1 MTKKFIIIC
10 LFLFVESCLLYSQ
23 NPAKAYLKYAK
34 GVVHANEADTLKN
47 IAGEAIGEEW
57 ESFPIS
63 EGKVRQSKPALDE
76 IPTALYQPHM
86 AGTTI
91 KVSEVVDT
99 IPAIW
104 GPISTDAI
112 IEQIDSEDPSLRLIQ
127 FDFYGVGQVVTI
139 PKEYGNFHPEGISEK
154 EVSAFWQK
162 LSAYKYNSII
172 ADCNKYKIALGYND
186 WAVLKWAQALAKSI
200 YPNNINSE
208 QEIFTVFLLNQMG
221 LRVRAAR
228 SDDKLI
234 TMFSSLQN
242 VYAKKFIVLETYP
255 YYLVEDLNIKSNVYT
270 YRVDYSR
277 TTRPLDLR
285 ISSPIMVGDNADHL
299 NINKYSSV
307 WETTL
312 NMSLP
317 KSLID
322 FYNDYPQMD
331 AKVYASAVPNQEF
344 IGAFQN
350 MFADSRKLGEVDTIN
365 QLLSFLHLDFKYMVD
380 QEQFGKEKPFFLE
393 ENLIYPFND
402 CEDRSILLSALVRH
416 LLGKKVV
423 LLDYKDHMATAVCV
437 KEEIKGDYLV
447 LNDERYYVCDPTY
460 IGSTIGMSMPEYRN
474 KPVTVYKL

>member
-1 MTKKFIIIC
+1 MTKKIILIC
-10 LFLFVESCLLYSQ
+10 FVILVESCLLYSQ

-34 GVVHANEADTLKN
+34 GISQVDIADTVKN
-47 IAGEAIGEEW
+47 NAGDAIGEEW

-63 EGKVRQSKPALDE
+63 EGNVRQSKPTLDE
-76 IPTALYQPHM
+76 LPTAVYQHHIN
-86 AGTTI
+86 GTTI
-91 KVSEVVDT
+91 KVSEIVDT

-112 IEQIDSEDPSLRLIQ
+112 IEQIDSEDPSLRSIQ

-139 PKEYGNFHPEGISEK
+139 PKEYGSFHPNGISEK
-154 EVSAFWQK
+154 EVSEFWHK
-162 LSAYKYNSII
+162 LSGGKYSSII

-186 WAVLKWAQALAKSI
+186 WAVLKWTQALAEAI
-200 YPNNINSE
+200 YPDNINSE

-270 YRVDYSR
+270 YRIDYAR

-285 ISSPIMVGDNADHL
+285 ISSPIMVGDNTNQL
-299 NINKYSSV
+299 KISKYSSV
-307 WETTL
+307 WENTL

-317 KSLID
+317 RSLMD

-331 AKVYASAVPNQEF
+331 AKVYASAVPNQDF

-350 MFADSRKLGEVDTIN
+350 VLADSKMGEVDTIN

-393 ENLIYPFND
+393 ENLLYPYND
-402 CEDRSILLSALVRH
+402 CEDRSILLSALLRH

-447 LNDERYYVCDPTY
+447 LNNDRYYVCDPTY

-474 KPVTVYKL
+474 KPVTVYVL